1 MNICNKW
8 LHIHPKMELYISVS
22 SLYNFRLREKWW
34 FKRLQNVNLSVCVYT
49 CVWMLVCACTLTCTM
64 SFQISSS
71 SGHSVMSK
79 SFGPHD
85 CSPPGS
91 PSMGFSRQEYWSE
104 KKKKEYWSGLPFPSP
119 GNFLNPGIEARSPA
133 LQTDSLRWE
142 LLGSPSFQN
151 KPEWLHM
158 KYKVLMFHKSQSLSS
173 WSLIYSFMLSALA
186 M

>member
-22 SLYNFRLREKWW
+22 SLYNFRLREKWS

-104 KKKKEYWSGLPFPSP
+104 KKKKNTGVGCHSPLQGIFSTQGSKPGLQHCRQILYGGSYWEVHHFKINLNDFIWSIKYWCSTNLSP
-119 GNFLNPGIEARSPA
+119 YHLEVWFTHLCYQ
-133 LQTDSLRWE
+133 L
-142 LLGSPSFQN
+142 
-151 KPEWLHM
+151 
-158 KYKVLMFHKSQSLSS
+158 
-173 WSLIYSFMLSALA
+173 
-186 M
+186 